1 MAQEI
6 AQQQKQIVRLDRAQ
20 ASAAQMRSMGSFH
33 DRPVSQG
40 LSRKTTPAPS
50 SDTGMGVVS
59 GVDID
64 KIKLRLTEVEKVL
77 MANQLTMKQLGE
89 HTDDASVSNGR
100 KSNGKFD

>member
-1 MAQEI
+1 
-6 AQQQKQIVRLDRAQ
+6 
-20 ASAAQMRSMGSFH
+20 MRSMGSFH
-33 DRPVSQG
+33 DRPDG

-50 SDTGMGVVS
+50 SDTGMGV
-59 GVDID
+59 GVDIE

-89 HTDDASVSNGR
+89 DDASVSNGR

>member
-1 MAQEI
+1 M
-6 AQQQKQIVRLDRAQ
+6 
-20 ASAAQMRSMGSFH
+20 SMGSFH

-50 SDTGMGVVS
+50 SDTGAGAYGGGGGAS
-59 GVDID
+59 SAEVD
-64 KIKLRLTEVEKVL
+64 KLKHRLTEVEKVL

-89 HTDDASVSNGR
+89 QTGDDASVSNGR